1 MGESASKALMFG
13 VGIFVTMMIAS
24 GVIGVFSQMQE
35 IYKQVDS
42 TDNSITSRFGKFA
55 MYDNTIVT
63 GMDVINCANKYYDET
78 FVVVSYNGA
87 NVNNIDG
94 VTYLQEQLNLG
105 FLNYYDKFNSTV
117 EEVEYDG
124 VIKNKITFVKI

>member
-42 TDNSITSRFGKFA
+42 TDTSITSRFGKFA

-124 VIKNKITFVKI
+124 LIKNKITFVKI

>member
-42 TDNSITSRFGKFA
+42 TDTSITSRFGKFA
-55 MYDNTIVT
+55 MYDNTTLT
-63 GMDVINCANKYYDET
+63 GLEVINCANKYYNET
-78 FVVVSYNGA
+78 FVVVSYQGA
-87 NVNNIDG
+87 EVNNIDG
-94 VTYLQEQLNLG
+94 ITYLQEQNNLG
-105 FLNYYDKFNSTV
+105 FLNYHDKFRSTV

-124 VIKNKITFVKI
+124 VVKTKITFVRI

>member
-42 TDNSITSRFGKFA
+42 TDTSITSRFGKFA
-55 MYDNTIVT
+55 MYDNTTLT
-63 GMDVINCANKYYDET
+63 GLEVINCANKYYDET
-78 FVVVSYNGA
+78 FVVVSYQGA
-87 NVNNIDG
+87 EVNNIDG
-94 VTYLQEQLNLG
+94 ITYLQEQNNLG
-105 FLNYYDKFNSTV
+105 FLNYHDKNYKSF
-117 EEVEYDG
+117 
-124 VIKNKITFVKI
+124 F

>member
-42 TDNSITSRFGKFA
+42 TDTSITSRFGKFA

>member
-1 MGESASKALMFG
+1 MGEAANKAITFG

-42 TDNSITSRFGKFA
+42 TDTSVTSRFGKFA
-55 MYDNTIVT
+55 MYDNTTVT
-63 GMDVINCANKYYDET
+63 GMDVINCANKYYDDT
-78 FVVVSYNGA
+78 FIVVSYNGA

-94 VTYLQEQLNLG
+94 VTYLQEQVNLG
-105 FLNYYDKFNSTV
+105 FLNYHDKFSSIV

-124 VIKNKITFVKI
+124 VIKNKITFVRI

>member
-1 MGESASKALMFG
+1 MGEAANKAITFG

-42 TDNSITSRFGKFA
+42 TDTSVTSRFGKFA
-55 MYDNTIVT
+55 MYDNTTVT
-63 GMDVINCANKYYDET
+63 GMDVINCANKYYDDT

-94 VTYLQEQLNLG
+94 VTYLQEQVNLG
-105 FLNYYDKFNSTV
+105 FLNYHDKFSSIV

-124 VIKNKITFVKI
+124 VIKNKITFVRI